1 MGSGFKSRGVHHRE
15 GPDQRK
21 RLVRAFCFVRVVLS
35 PRHVATTAHAAGEIF
50 WGYLVHH
57 SGEAACI
64 ERLVSMFGKSLHR
77 VAFSIGAAPLLVP
90 AAAIPANAAATE
102 GMKTIESSWC
112 VPVPEAGL
120 TMCSTAT
127 ERNLEVH
134 TPAGRALVR
143 TVGSSTTTTTYG
155 DGSVETSSDA
165 HQV

>member
-1 MGSGFKSRGVHHRE
+1 
-15 GPDQRK
+15 
-21 RLVRAFCFVRVVLS
+21 
-35 PRHVATTAHAAGEIF
+35 
-50 WGYLVHH
+50 
-57 SGEAACI
+57 
-64 ERLVSMFGKSLHR
+64 MFAKSLHR
-77 VAFSIGAAPLLVP
+77 VAFSIGAASLLVP

-134 TPAGRALVR
+134 TPTGRALVR

-165 HQV
+165 HQVLSVFSFWLDPLVYETTMVSIDAMSTRTLPDGTVCTFVEDSVAVHRELVRGGITVTCTTPSNG